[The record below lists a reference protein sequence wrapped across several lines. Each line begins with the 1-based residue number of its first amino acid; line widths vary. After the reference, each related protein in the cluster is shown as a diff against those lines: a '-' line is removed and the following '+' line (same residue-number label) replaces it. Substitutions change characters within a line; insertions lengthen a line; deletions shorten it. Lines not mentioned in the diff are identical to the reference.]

1 MRILVAEDDVDIAWL
16 LEQALTGEHYM
27 VDVVHDGAEALACIA
42 TIPYDLLLLDVIL
55 PKVDGF
61 ALCRKLRAEG
71 CKAPI
76 LLLTGKN
83 SSQDKVLGLDAGADD
98 YVCKPFDWPE
108 LSARIRAMLRRGNVA
123 STPIL
128 VWHGLRLDPSA
139 HEVSYAEQPIPLTP
153 KEYSLLELFLRNS
166 NRVLNRPMILDHL
179 WSYDD
184 PPNEDTV
191 RAHIKGI
198 RHKLKLAGAPVDFI
212 ETVYGLGYRLKPIS

>member
-1 MRILVAEDDVDIAWL
+1 MRILVADDDEDIAWL
-16 LEQALTGEHYM
+16 LQQALTGEQYM
-27 VDVVHDGAEALACIA
+27 VDVVHDGAAALAYVE

-55 PKVDGF
+55 PKIDGF
-61 ALCRKLRAEG
+61 ALCRKIRAEG

-76 LLLTGKN
+76 LLLTGKS

-108 LSARIRAMLRRGNVA
+108 LSARVRAMLRRGNVVT
-123 STPIL
+123 TPIL
-128 VWHGLRLDPSA
+128 SWQGLLLDPST
-139 HEVSYAEQPIPLTP
+139 HEVSYCGQSMALTP
-153 KEYSLLELFLRNS
+153 KEYSLLELFLRNG
-166 NRVLNRPMILDHL
+166 NRVLNRALILDHL

-198 RHKLKLAGAPVDFI
+198 RHKLKVVGAPTDLI
-212 ETVYGLGYRLKPIS
+212 ETVYGLGYRLKTLA

>member
-1 MRILVAEDDVDIAWL
+1 MRILVADDDEDVAWL
-16 LEQALTGEHYM
+16 LEQALTGEQYM
-27 VDVVHDGAEALACIA
+27 VDVVHDGAAALACIE

-55 PKVDGF
+55 PKIDGF
-61 ALCRKLRAEG
+61 MLCRKIRAEG

-108 LSARIRAMLRRGNVA
+108 LSARIRAMLRRGNVVT
-123 STPIL
+123 TPIL
-128 VWHGLRLDPSA
+128 SWHGLLLDPSS
-139 HEVSYAEQPIPLTP
+139 HEVSYQGQAMALTP
-153 KEYSLLELFLRNS
+153 KEYSLLELFLRNG
-166 NRVLNRPMILDHL
+166 NRVLNRALILDHL

-198 RHKLKLAGAPVDFI
+198 RHKLKVAGAPPDLI
-212 ETVYGLGYRLKPIS
+212 ETVYGLGYRLKTLA